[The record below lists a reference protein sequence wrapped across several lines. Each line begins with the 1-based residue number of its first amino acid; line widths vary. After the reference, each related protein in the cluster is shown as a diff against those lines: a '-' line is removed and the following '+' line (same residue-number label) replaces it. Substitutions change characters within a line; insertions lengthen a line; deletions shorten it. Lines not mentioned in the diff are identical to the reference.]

1 MHKQINI
8 ALLGFGTVGS
18 GVAETIKRNG
28 KLIEEQIGVK
38 IQISRVLVRNIEKYK
53 DNPLLQKVQ
62 LTDSFADVV
71 NDSEIDIVVEV
82 MGGIHPAKEY
92 IFDSLNHGKN
102 VVSANKDLVALF
114 GPEIIHT
121 AMENHVNFS
130 CEASVGG
137 GIPVLMPLHD
147 SLAANEI
154 ESIVGIVNGTTNFIL
169 TSMEEEGLSYS
180 DALRMAQKKGF
191 AEADPTNDVCGYD
204 AARKLAILA
213 SIGFRANV
221 TFDDVLVEGIEK
233 ISLNDITYAREMGYV
248 IKLLAVASRQEN
260 GIALNVYPAF
270 VPKTHPLASIK
281 GSYNAVYVTGNIV
294 GNVMFYGRGA
304 GSLPTASA
312 VMGDVISTAKHI
324 LNHSSGTGMML
335 TETKRIP
342 FYSSLKLNNSYYFR
356 LIVDDVCG
364 VLSQIASAY
373 ADNEISIKEVV
384 QKSRIGDA
392 AELMIITE
400 ATPREN
406 IIHVEKALQVLPC
419 MRQVA
424 NIVRVM
430 ENGTE

>member
-38 IQISRVLVRNIEKYK
+38 IRISRVLVRNIKKYK
-53 DNPLLQKVQ
+53 DNPLLQEVQ

>member
-1 MHKQINI
+1 MKTINI

-18 GVAETIKRNG
+18 GVAETIKRNSQMMA
-28 KLIEEQIGVK
+28 EQLGCQLK
-38 IQISRVLVRNIEKYK
+38 ITYVLVRHPDKYK
-53 DNPLLQKVQ
+53 NVPLLEGVH
-62 LTDSFADVV
+62 LTSSFEEIMADP
-71 NDSEIDIVVEV
+71 DIGIVVEV

-92 IFDSLNHGKN
+92 IFEALNHKMS
-102 VVSANKDLVALF
+102 VVSANKDVVALF
-114 GPEIIHT
+114 GPEIMHT

-137 GIPVLMPLHD
+137 GIPILRPLHD

-169 TSMEEEGLSYS
+169 SSMDEEGVSYS
-180 DALRMAQKKGF
+180 DALRVAQKKGF

-233 ISLNDITYAREMGYV
+233 ISQKDVQYASEMGYA
-248 IKLLAVASRQEN
+248 IKLLAVGTRQNN

-270 VPKTHPLASIK
+270 VPRTHPLASVK
-281 GSYNAVYVTGNIV
+281 GSYNAIYVTGNIV
-294 GNVMFYGRGA
+294 DDVMFYGRGA

-312 VMGDVISTAKHI
+312 VMADVISTAKHI
-324 LNHSSGTGMML
+324 MNGSTGTGMML

-342 FYSSLKLNNSYYFR
+342 FYSSLKLKNSYYFR
-356 LIVDDVCG
+356 LIVDDVTG

-373 ADNEISIKEVV
+373 ADHDISIKEVV
-384 QKSRIGDA
+384 QKSRFEDA
-392 AELMIITE
+392 AELMIITQD
-400 ATPREN
+400 TPREN
-406 IIHVEKALQVLPC
+406 IIQVEKALQVLPC

-430 ENGTE
+430 NDDRE

>member
-1 MHKQINI
+1 MKTINI

-18 GVAETIKRNG
+18 GVAETIKRNSQMMA
-28 KLIEEQIGVK
+28 EQLGCQLK
-38 IQISRVLVRNIEKYK
+38 ITYVLVRHPDKYK
-53 DNPLLQKVQ
+53 NVPLLEDVH
-62 LTDSFADVV
+62 LTSSFEEIMADP
-71 NDSEIDIVVEV
+71 DIGIVVEV

-92 IFDSLNHGKN
+92 IFEALNHKMS
-102 VVSANKDLVALF
+102 VVSANKDVVALF
-114 GPEIIHT
+114 GPEIMHT

-137 GIPVLMPLHD
+137 GIPILRPLHD

-169 TSMEEEGLSYS
+169 SSMDEEGVSYS
-180 DALRMAQKKGF
+180 DALRVAQKKGF

-233 ISLNDITYAREMGYV
+233 ISQKDVQYASEMGYA
-248 IKLLAVASRQEN
+248 IKLLAVGTRQDN
-260 GIALNVYPAF
+260 GIALNVYPVF
-270 VPKTHPLASIK
+270 VPRTHPLASVK
-281 GSYNAVYVTGNIV
+281 GSYNAIYVTGNIV
-294 GNVMFYGRGA
+294 DDVMFYGRGA

-312 VMGDVISTAKHI
+312 VMADVISTAKHI
-324 LNHSSGTGMML
+324 MNGSTGTGMML

-342 FYSSLKLNNSYYFR
+342 FYSSLKLKNSYYFR
-356 LIVDDVCG
+356 LIVDDVTG

-373 ADNEISIKEVV
+373 ADHDISIKEVV
-384 QKSRIGDA
+384 QKSRFEDA
-392 AELMIITE
+392 AELMIITQD
-400 ATPREN
+400 TPREN
-406 IIHVEKALQVLPC
+406 IIQVEKALQVLPC

-430 ENGTE
+430 NDDRE

>member
-1 MHKQINI
+1 MKTINI

-18 GVAETIKRNG
+18 GVAETIKRNSQMMA
-28 KLIEEQIGVK
+28 EQLGCQLK
-38 IQISRVLVRNIEKYK
+38 ITYVLVRHPDKYK
-53 DNPLLQKVQ
+53 NVPLFEGVH
-62 LTDSFADVV
+62 LTSSFEEIMADP
-71 NDSEIDIVVEV
+71 DIGIVVEV

-92 IFDSLNHGKN
+92 IFEALNHKMS
-102 VVSANKDLVALF
+102 VVSANKDVVALF
-114 GPEIIHT
+114 GPEIMHT

-137 GIPVLMPLHD
+137 GIPILRPLHD

-169 TSMEEEGLSYS
+169 SSMDEEGVSYS
-180 DALRMAQKKGF
+180 DALRVAQKKGF

-233 ISLNDITYAREMGYV
+233 ISQKDVQYASEMGYA
-248 IKLLAVASRQEN
+248 IKLLAVGTRQDN

-270 VPKTHPLASIK
+270 VPRTHPLASVK
-281 GSYNAVYVTGNIV
+281 GSYNAIYVTGNIV
-294 GNVMFYGRGA
+294 DDVMFYGRGA

-312 VMGDVISTAKHI
+312 VMADVISTAKHI
-324 LNHSSGTGMML
+324 MNGSTGTGMML

-342 FYSSLKLNNSYYFR
+342 FYSSLKLKNSYYFR
-356 LIVDDVCG
+356 LIVDDVTG

-373 ADNEISIKEVV
+373 ADHDISIKEVV
-384 QKSRIGDA
+384 QKSRFEDA
-392 AELMIITE
+392 AELMIITQD
-400 ATPREN
+400 TPREN
-406 IIHVEKALQVLPC
+406 IIQVEKALQVLPC

-430 ENGTE
+430 NDDRE

>member
-1 MHKQINI
+1 MKTINI

-18 GVAETIKRNG
+18 GVAETIKRNSQMMA
-28 KLIEEQIGVK
+28 EQLGCQLK
-38 IQISRVLVRNIEKYK
+38 ITYVLVRHPDKYK
-53 DNPLLQKVQ
+53 NVPLLEGVH
-62 LTDSFADVV
+62 LTSSFEEIMADP
-71 NDSEIDIVVEV
+71 DIGIVVEV
-82 MGGIHPAKEY
+82 MGGIHPSKEY
-92 IFDSLNHGKN
+92 IFEALNHKMS
-102 VVSANKDLVALF
+102 VVSANKDVVALF
-114 GPEIIHT
+114 GPEIMHT

-137 GIPVLMPLHD
+137 GIPILRPLHD

-169 TSMEEEGLSYS
+169 SSMDEEGVSYS
-180 DALRMAQKKGF
+180 DALRVAQKKGF

-233 ISLNDITYAREMGYV
+233 ISQKDVQYASEMGYA
-248 IKLLAVASRQEN
+248 IKLLAVGTRQDN

-270 VPKTHPLASIK
+270 VPRTHPLASVK
-281 GSYNAVYVTGNIV
+281 GSYNAIYVTGNIV
-294 GNVMFYGRGA
+294 DDVMFYGRGA

-312 VMGDVISTAKHI
+312 VMADVISTAKHI
-324 LNHSSGTGMML
+324 MNGSTGTGMML

-342 FYSSLKLNNSYYFR
+342 FYSSLKLKNSYYFR
-356 LIVDDVCG
+356 LIVDDVTG

-373 ADNEISIKEVV
+373 ADHDISIKEVV
-384 QKSRIGDA
+384 QKSRFEDA
-392 AELMIITE
+392 AELMLITQD
-400 ATPREN
+400 TPREN
-406 IIHVEKALQVLPC
+406 IIQVEKALQVLPC

-430 ENGTE
+430 NDDRE

>member
-1 MHKQINI
+1 MKNINV

-18 GVAETIKRNG
+18 GVAEAIRKNSRIMEDSIGCHFTI
-28 KLIEEQIGVK
+28 
-38 IQISRVLVRNIEKYK
+38 SHVLVRHPEKYR
-53 DNPLLQKVQ
+53 DMDLLQGIH
-62 LTDSFADVV
+62 LTSSFDDIIADS
-71 NDSEIDIVVEV
+71 SIDIIIEV

-92 IFDSLNHGKN
+92 IFEALNHHIN

-114 GPEIIHT
+114 GPEIMHT

-137 GIPVLMPLHD
+137 GIPILRPLHD

-169 TSMEEEGLSYS
+169 SNMDDSGVSYG
-180 DALRMAQKKGF
+180 DALRVAQKKGY
-191 AEADPTNDVCGYD
+191 AEADPTNDVAGYD

-213 SIGFRANV
+213 SIGFHANV

-233 ISLNDITYAREMGYV
+233 ISQNDVQYASEMGYT
-248 IKLLAVASRQEN
+248 IKLLAVAIRQEN

-270 VPKTHPLASIK
+270 VPRSHPLSSVK
-281 GSYNAVYVTGNIV
+281 GSYNAIYVTGNIV
-294 GNVMFYGRGA
+294 DDVMFYGKGA

-324 LNHSSGTGMML
+324 LNHSTGTGMML

-342 FYSSLKLNNSYYFR
+342 FYSSLKLENSYYFR
-356 LIVDDVCG
+356 LIVDDVTG

-373 ADNEISIKEVV
+373 ADNDISIKEVV
-384 QKSRIGDA
+384 QKSRIEDA

-400 ATPREN
+400 KTPREN
-406 IIHVEKALQVLPC
+406 IIHVEKHCRCCPAC
-419 MRQVA
+419 
-424 NIVRVM
+424 VR
-430 ENGTE
+430 

>member
-1 MHKQINI
+1 MKTINI

-18 GVAETIKRNG
+18 GVAETIKRNSQMMA
-28 KLIEEQIGVK
+28 EQLGCQLK
-38 IQISRVLVRNIEKYK
+38 ITYVLVRHPDKYK
-53 DNPLLQKVQ
+53 NVPLLEGVH
-62 LTDSFADVV
+62 LTSSFEEIMADP
-71 NDSEIDIVVEV
+71 DIGIVVEV

-92 IFDSLNHGKN
+92 IFEALNHKMS
-102 VVSANKDLVALF
+102 VVSANKDVVALF
-114 GPEIIHT
+114 GPEIMHT

-137 GIPVLMPLHD
+137 GIPILRPLHD

-169 TSMEEEGLSYS
+169 SSMDEEGVSYS
-180 DALRMAQKKGF
+180 DALRVAQKKGF

-233 ISLNDITYAREMGYV
+233 ISQKDVQYASEMGYA
-248 IKLLAVASRQEN
+248 IKLLAVGTRQDN

-270 VPKTHPLASIK
+270 VPRTHPLASVK
-281 GSYNAVYVTGNIV
+281 GSYNAIYVTGNIV
-294 GNVMFYGRGA
+294 DDVMFYGRGA

-312 VMGDVISTAKHI
+312 VMADVISTAKHI
-324 LNHSSGTGMML
+324 MNGSTGTGMML

-342 FYSSLKLNNSYYFR
+342 FYSSLKLKNSYYFR
-356 LIVDDVCG
+356 LIVDDVTG

-373 ADNEISIKEVV
+373 ADHDISIKEVV
-384 QKSRIGDA
+384 QKSRFEDA
-392 AELMIITE
+392 AELMIITQD
-400 ATPREN
+400 TPREN
-406 IIHVEKALQVLPC
+406 IIEVEKALQVLPC

-430 ENGTE
+430 NDDRE

>member
-1 MHKQINI
+1 MKTINI

-18 GVAETIKRNG
+18 GVAETIKRNSQMMA
-28 KLIEEQIGVK
+28 EQLGCQLK
-38 IQISRVLVRNIEKYK
+38 ITYVLVRHPDKYK
-53 DNPLLQKVQ
+53 NVPLLEGVH
-62 LTDSFADVV
+62 LTSSFEEIMADP
-71 NDSEIDIVVEV
+71 DIGIVVEV

-92 IFDSLNHGKN
+92 IFEALNHKMS
-102 VVSANKDLVALF
+102 VVSANKDVVALF
-114 GPEIIHT
+114 GPEIMHT

-137 GIPVLMPLHD
+137 GIPILRPLHD

-169 TSMEEEGLSYS
+169 SSMDEEGVSYS
-180 DALRMAQKKGF
+180 DALRVAQKKGF

-233 ISLNDITYAREMGYV
+233 ISQKDVQYASEMGYA
-248 IKLLAVASRQEN
+248 IKLLAVGTRQDN

-270 VPKTHPLASIK
+270 VPRTHPLASVK
-281 GSYNAVYVTGNIV
+281 GSYNAIYVTGNIV
-294 GNVMFYGRGA
+294 DDVMFYGRGA

-312 VMGDVISTAKHI
+312 VMADVISTAKHI
-324 LNHSSGTGMML
+324 MNGSTGTGMML

-342 FYSSLKLNNSYYFR
+342 FYSSLKLKNSYYFR
-356 LIVDDVCG
+356 LIVDDVTG

-373 ADNEISIKEVV
+373 ADYDISIKEVV
-384 QKSRIGDA
+384 QKSRFEDA
-392 AELMIITE
+392 AELMIITQD
-400 ATPREN
+400 TPREN
-406 IIHVEKALQVLPC
+406 IIQVEKALQVLPC

-430 ENGTE
+430 NDDRE

>member
-1 MHKQINI
+1 MKTINI

-18 GVAETIKRNG
+18 GVAETIKRNSQMMA
-28 KLIEEQIGVK
+28 EQLGCQLK
-38 IQISRVLVRNIEKYK
+38 ITYVLVRHPDKYK
-53 DNPLLQKVQ
+53 NVPLLEGVH
-62 LTDSFADVV
+62 LTSSFEEIMADP
-71 NDSEIDIVVEV
+71 DIGIVVEV

-92 IFDSLNHGKN
+92 IFEALNHKMS
-102 VVSANKDLVALF
+102 VVSANKDVVALF
-114 GPEIIHT
+114 GPEIMHT

-137 GIPVLMPLHD
+137 GIPILRPLHD

-169 TSMEEEGLSYS
+169 SSMDEEGVSYP
-180 DALRMAQKKGF
+180 DALRVAQKKGF

-233 ISLNDITYAREMGYV
+233 ISQKDVQYASEMGYA
-248 IKLLAVASRQEN
+248 IKLLAVGTRQDN

-270 VPKTHPLASIK
+270 VPRTHPLASVK
-281 GSYNAVYVTGNIV
+281 GSYNAIYVTGNIV
-294 GNVMFYGRGA
+294 DDVMFYGRGA

-312 VMGDVISTAKHI
+312 VMADVISTAKHI
-324 LNHSSGTGMML
+324 MNGSTGTGMML

-342 FYSSLKLNNSYYFR
+342 FYSSLKLKNSYYFR
-356 LIVDDVCG
+356 LIVDDVTG

-373 ADNEISIKEVV
+373 ADHDISIKEVV
-384 QKSRIGDA
+384 QKSRFEDA
-392 AELMIITE
+392 AELMIITQD
-400 ATPREN
+400 TPREN
-406 IIHVEKALQVLPC
+406 IIQVEKALQVLPC

-430 ENGTE
+430 NDDRE

>member
-1 MHKQINI
+1 MKTINI

-18 GVAETIKRNG
+18 GVAETIKRNSQMMA
-28 KLIEEQIGVK
+28 EQLGCQLK
-38 IQISRVLVRNIEKYK
+38 ITYVLVRHPDKYK
-53 DNPLLQKVQ
+53 NVPLLKGVH
-62 LTDSFADVV
+62 LTSSFEEIMADP
-71 NDSEIDIVVEV
+71 DIGIVVEV

-92 IFDSLNHGKN
+92 IFEALNHKMS
-102 VVSANKDLVALF
+102 VVSANKDVVALF
-114 GPEIIHT
+114 GPEIMHT

-137 GIPVLMPLHD
+137 GIPILRPLHD

-169 TSMEEEGLSYS
+169 SSMDEEGVSYS
-180 DALRMAQKKGF
+180 DALRVAQKKGF

-233 ISLNDITYAREMGYV
+233 ISQKDVQYASEMGYA
-248 IKLLAVASRQEN
+248 IKLLAVGTRQDN

-270 VPKTHPLASIK
+270 VPRTHPLASVK
-281 GSYNAVYVTGNIV
+281 GSYNAIYVTGNIV
-294 GNVMFYGRGA
+294 DDVMFYGRGA

-312 VMGDVISTAKHI
+312 VMADVISTAKHI
-324 LNHSSGTGMML
+324 MNGSTGTGMML

-342 FYSSLKLNNSYYFR
+342 FYSSLKLKNSYYFR
-356 LIVDDVCG
+356 LIVDDVTG

-373 ADNEISIKEVV
+373 ADHEISIKEVV
-384 QKSRIGDA
+384 QKSRFEDA
-392 AELMIITE
+392 AELMIITQD
-400 ATPREN
+400 TPREN
-406 IIHVEKALQVLPC
+406 IIQVEKALQVLPC

-430 ENGTE
+430 NDDRE

>member
-1 MHKQINI
+1 MKTINI

-18 GVAETIKRNG
+18 GVAETIKRNSQMMA
-28 KLIEEQIGVK
+28 EQLGCQLK
-38 IQISRVLVRNIEKYK
+38 ITYVLVRHPDKYK
-53 DNPLLQKVQ
+53 NVPLLEGVH
-62 LTDSFADVV
+62 LTSSFEEIMADP
-71 NDSEIDIVVEV
+71 DIGIVVEV
-82 MGGIHPAKEY
+82 MGGIHSAKEY
-92 IFDSLNHGKN
+92 IFEALNHKMS
-102 VVSANKDLVALF
+102 VVSANKDVVALF
-114 GPEIIHT
+114 GPEIMHT

-137 GIPVLMPLHD
+137 GIPILRPLHD

-169 TSMEEEGLSYS
+169 SSMDEEGVSYS
-180 DALRMAQKKGF
+180 DALRVAQKKGF

-233 ISLNDITYAREMGYV
+233 ISQKDVQYASEMGYA
-248 IKLLAVASRQEN
+248 IKLLAVGTRQDN

-270 VPKTHPLASIK
+270 VPRTHPLASVK
-281 GSYNAVYVTGNIV
+281 GSYNAIYVTGNIV
-294 GNVMFYGRGA
+294 DDVMFYGRGA

-312 VMGDVISTAKHI
+312 VMADVISTAKHI
-324 LNHSSGTGMML
+324 MNGSTGTGMML

-342 FYSSLKLNNSYYFR
+342 FYSSLKLKNSYYFR
-356 LIVDDVCG
+356 LIVDDVTG

-373 ADNEISIKEVV
+373 ADHDISIKEVV
-384 QKSRIGDA
+384 QKSRFEDA
-392 AELMIITE
+392 AELMIITQD
-400 ATPREN
+400 TPREN
-406 IIHVEKALQVLPC
+406 IIQVEKALQVLPC

-430 ENGTE
+430 NDDRE

>member
-1 MHKQINI
+1 MKTINI

-18 GVAETIKRNG
+18 GVAETIKRNSQMMA
-28 KLIEEQIGVK
+28 EQLGCQLK
-38 IQISRVLVRNIEKYK
+38 ITYVLVRHPDKYK
-53 DNPLLQKVQ
+53 NVPLLEGVH
-62 LTDSFADVV
+62 LTSSFEEIMADP
-71 NDSEIDIVVEV
+71 DIGIVVEV

-92 IFDSLNHGKN
+92 IFEALNHKMS
-102 VVSANKDLVALF
+102 VASANKDVVALF
-114 GPEIIHT
+114 GPEIMHT

-137 GIPVLMPLHD
+137 GIPILRPLHD

-169 TSMEEEGLSYS
+169 SSMDEEGVSYS
-180 DALRMAQKKGF
+180 DALRVAQKKGF

-233 ISLNDITYAREMGYV
+233 ISQKDVQYASEMGYA
-248 IKLLAVASRQEN
+248 IKLLAVGTRQDN

-270 VPKTHPLASIK
+270 VPRTHPLASVK
-281 GSYNAVYVTGNIV
+281 GSYNAIYVTGNIV
-294 GNVMFYGRGA
+294 DDVMFYGRGA

-312 VMGDVISTAKHI
+312 VMADVISTAKHI
-324 LNHSSGTGMML
+324 MNGSTGTGMML

-342 FYSSLKLNNSYYFR
+342 FYSSLKLKNSYYFR
-356 LIVDDVCG
+356 LIVDDVTG

-373 ADNEISIKEVV
+373 ADHDISIKEVV
-384 QKSRIGDA
+384 QKSRFEDA
-392 AELMIITE
+392 AELMIITQD
-400 ATPREN
+400 TPREN
-406 IIHVEKALQVLPC
+406 IIQVEKALQVLPC

-430 ENGTE
+430 NDDRE

>member
-1 MHKQINI
+1 MKTINI

-18 GVAETIKRNG
+18 GVAETIKRNSQMMA
-28 KLIEEQIGVK
+28 EQLGCQLK
-38 IQISRVLVRNIEKYK
+38 ITYVLVRHPDKYK
-53 DNPLLQKVQ
+53 NVPLLEGVH
-62 LTDSFADVV
+62 LTSSFEEIMADP
-71 NDSEIDIVVEV
+71 DIGIVVEV

-92 IFDSLNHGKN
+92 IFEALNHKMS
-102 VVSANKDLVALF
+102 VVSANKDVVALF
-114 GPEIIHT
+114 GPEIMHT

-137 GIPVLMPLHD
+137 GIPILRPLHD

-169 TSMEEEGLSYS
+169 SSMDEEGVSYS
-180 DALRMAQKKGF
+180 DALRVAQKKGF

-233 ISLNDITYAREMGYV
+233 ISQKDVQYASEMGYA
-248 IKLLAVASRQEN
+248 IKLLAVGTRQDN

-270 VPKTHPLASIK
+270 VPRTHPLASVK
-281 GSYNAVYVTGNIV
+281 GSYNAIYVTGNIV
-294 GNVMFYGRGA
+294 DDVMFYGRGA

-312 VMGDVISTAKHI
+312 VMADVISTAKHI
-324 LNHSSGTGMML
+324 MNGSTGTGMML

-342 FYSSLKLNNSYYFR
+342 FYSSLKLKNSYYFR
-356 LIVDDVCG
+356 LIVDDVTG
-364 VLSQIASAY
+364 VLSLIASAY
-373 ADNEISIKEVV
+373 ADHDISIKEVV
-384 QKSRIGDA
+384 QKSRFEDA
-392 AELMIITE
+392 AELMIITQD
-400 ATPREN
+400 TPREN
-406 IIHVEKALQVLPC
+406 IIQVEKALQVLPC

-430 ENGTE
+430 NDDRE

>member
-1 MHKQINI
+1 MKTINI

-18 GVAETIKRNG
+18 GVAETIKRNSQMMA
-28 KLIEEQIGVK
+28 EQLGCQLK
-38 IQISRVLVRNIEKYK
+38 ITYVLVRHPDKYK
-53 DNPLLQKVQ
+53 NVPLLEGVH
-62 LTDSFADVV
+62 LTSSFEEIMADP
-71 NDSEIDIVVEV
+71 DIGIVVEV

-92 IFDSLNHGKN
+92 IFEALNHKMS
-102 VVSANKDLVALF
+102 VVSANKDVVALF
-114 GPEIIHT
+114 GPEIMHT

-137 GIPVLMPLHD
+137 GIPILRPLHD

-169 TSMEEEGLSYS
+169 SSMDEEGVSYS
-180 DALRMAQKKGF
+180 DALRVAQKKGF
-191 AEADPTNDVCGYD
+191 AEVDPTNDVCGYD

-233 ISLNDITYAREMGYV
+233 ISQKDVQYASEMGYA
-248 IKLLAVASRQEN
+248 IKLLAVGTRQDN

-270 VPKTHPLASIK
+270 VPRTHPLASVK
-281 GSYNAVYVTGNIV
+281 GSYNAIYVTGNIV
-294 GNVMFYGRGA
+294 DDVMFYGRGA

-312 VMGDVISTAKHI
+312 VMADVISTAKHI
-324 LNHSSGTGMML
+324 MNGSTGTGMML

-342 FYSSLKLNNSYYFR
+342 FYSSLKLKNSYYFR
-356 LIVDDVCG
+356 LIVDDVTG

-373 ADNEISIKEVV
+373 ADHDISIKEVV
-384 QKSRIGDA
+384 QKSRFEDA
-392 AELMIITE
+392 AELMIITQD
-400 ATPREN
+400 TPREN
-406 IIHVEKALQVLPC
+406 IIQVEKALQVLPC

-430 ENGTE
+430 NDDRE

>member
-1 MHKQINI
+1 MKTINI

-18 GVAETIKRNG
+18 GVAETIKRNSQMMA
-28 KLIEEQIGVK
+28 EQLGCQLK
-38 IQISRVLVRNIEKYK
+38 ITYVLVRHPDKYK
-53 DNPLLQKVQ
+53 NVPLLEGVH
-62 LTDSFADVV
+62 LTSSFEEIMADP
-71 NDSEIDIVVEV
+71 DIGIVVEV

-92 IFDSLNHGKN
+92 IFEALNHKMS
-102 VVSANKDLVALF
+102 VVSASKDVVALF
-114 GPEIIHT
+114 GPEIMHT

-137 GIPVLMPLHD
+137 GIPILRPLHD

-169 TSMEEEGLSYS
+169 SSMDEEGVSYS
-180 DALRMAQKKGF
+180 DALRVAQKKGF

-233 ISLNDITYAREMGYV
+233 ISQKDVQYASEMGYA
-248 IKLLAVASRQEN
+248 IKLLAVGTRQDN

-270 VPKTHPLASIK
+270 VPRTHPLASVK
-281 GSYNAVYVTGNIV
+281 GSYNAIYVTGNIV
-294 GNVMFYGRGA
+294 DDVMFYGRGA

-312 VMGDVISTAKHI
+312 VMADVISTAKHI
-324 LNHSSGTGMML
+324 MNGSTGTGMML

-342 FYSSLKLNNSYYFR
+342 FYSSLKLKNSYYFR
-356 LIVDDVCG
+356 LIVDDVTG

-373 ADNEISIKEVV
+373 ADHDISIKEVV
-384 QKSRIGDA
+384 QKSRFEDA
-392 AELMIITE
+392 AELMIITQD
-400 ATPREN
+400 TPREN
-406 IIHVEKALQVLPC
+406 IIQVEKALQVLPC

-430 ENGTE
+430 NDDRE

>member
-53 DNPLLQKVQ
+53 DNPLLQEVQ

-180 DALRMAQKKGF
+180 DALRMAQKQ
-191 AEADPTNDVCGYD
+191 
-204 AARKLAILA
+204 I
-213 SIGFRANV
+213 
-221 TFDDVLVEGIEK
+221 
-233 ISLNDITYAREMGYV
+233 
-248 IKLLAVASRQEN
+248 RQ
-260 GIALNVYPAF
+260 
-270 VPKTHPLASIK
+270 
-281 GSYNAVYVTGNIV
+281 
-294 GNVMFYGRGA
+294 
-304 GSLPTASA
+304 
-312 VMGDVISTAKHI
+312 
-324 LNHSSGTGMML
+324 MM
-335 TETKRIP
+335 
-342 FYSSLKLNNSYYFR
+342 
-356 LIVDDVCG
+356 
-364 VLSQIASAY
+364 Y
-373 ADNEISIKEVV
+373 ADMTQPGSWLFWHQSDSERMLPLMMSSWKES
-384 QKSRIGDA
+384 KKFR
-392 AELMIITE
+392 
-400 ATPREN
+400 
-406 IIHVEKALQVLPC
+406 
-419 MRQVA
+419 
-424 NIVRVM
+424 
-430 ENGTE
+430 

>member
-1 MHKQINI
+1 MKTINI

-18 GVAETIKRNG
+18 GVAETIKRNSQMMA
-28 KLIEEQIGVK
+28 EQLGCQLK
-38 IQISRVLVRNIEKYK
+38 ITYVLVRHPDKYK
-53 DNPLLQKVQ
+53 NVPLLEGVH
-62 LTDSFADVV
+62 LTSSFEEIMADP
-71 NDSEIDIVVEV
+71 DIGIVVEV

-92 IFDSLNHGKN
+92 IFEALNHKMS
-102 VVSANKDLVALF
+102 VVSANKDVVALF
-114 GPEIIHT
+114 GPEIMHT

-137 GIPVLMPLHD
+137 GIPILRPLHD

-169 TSMEEEGLSYS
+169 SSMDEEGVSYS
-180 DALRMAQKKGF
+180 DALRVAQKKGF

-233 ISLNDITYAREMGYV
+233 ISQKDVQYASEMGYA
-248 IKLLAVASRQEN
+248 IKLLAVGTRQDS

-270 VPKTHPLASIK
+270 VPRTHPLASVK
-281 GSYNAVYVTGNIV
+281 GSYNAIYVTGNIV
-294 GNVMFYGRGA
+294 DDVMFYGRGA

-312 VMGDVISTAKHI
+312 VMADVISTAKHI
-324 LNHSSGTGMML
+324 MNGSTGTGMML

-342 FYSSLKLNNSYYFR
+342 FYSSLKLKNSYYFR
-356 LIVDDVCG
+356 LIVDDVTG

-373 ADNEISIKEVV
+373 ADHDISIKEVV
-384 QKSRIGDA
+384 QKSRFEDA
-392 AELMIITE
+392 AELMIITQD
-400 ATPREN
+400 TPREN
-406 IIHVEKALQVLPC
+406 IIQVEKALQVLPC

-430 ENGTE
+430 NDDRE

>member
-1 MHKQINI
+1 MKTINI

-18 GVAETIKRNG
+18 GVAETIKRNSQMMA
-28 KLIEEQIGVK
+28 EQLGCQLK
-38 IQISRVLVRNIEKYK
+38 ITYVLVRHPDKYK
-53 DNPLLQKVQ
+53 NVPLLEGVH
-62 LTDSFADVV
+62 LTSSFEEIMADP
-71 NDSEIDIVVEV
+71 DIGIVVEV

-92 IFDSLNHGKN
+92 IFEALNHKMS
-102 VVSANKDLVALF
+102 VVSANKDVVALF
-114 GPEIIHT
+114 GPEIMHT

-137 GIPVLMPLHD
+137 GIPILRPLHD

-169 TSMEEEGLSYS
+169 SSMDEEGVSYS
-180 DALRMAQKKGF
+180 DALRVAQKKGF

-233 ISLNDITYAREMGYV
+233 ISQKDVQYASEMGYA
-248 IKLLAVASRQEN
+248 IKLLAVGTRQDN

-270 VPKTHPLASIK
+270 VPRTHPLASVK
-281 GSYNAVYVTGNIV
+281 GSYNAIYVTGNIV
-294 GNVMFYGRGA
+294 DDVMFYGRGA

-312 VMGDVISTAKHI
+312 VMADVISTAKHI
-324 LNHSSGTGMML
+324 MNGSTGTGMML

-342 FYSSLKLNNSYYFR
+342 FYSSLKLKNSYYFR
-356 LIVDDVCG
+356 LIVDDVTG

-373 ADNEISIKEVV
+373 ADHDISIKEVV
-384 QKSRIGDA
+384 QKSRFEEA
-392 AELMIITE
+392 AELMIITQD
-400 ATPREN
+400 TPREN
-406 IIHVEKALQVLPC
+406 IIQVEKALQVLPC

-430 ENGTE
+430 NDDRE

>member
-1 MHKQINI
+1 MKTINI

-18 GVAETIKRNG
+18 GVAETIKRNSQMMA
-28 KLIEEQIGVK
+28 EQLGCQLK
-38 IQISRVLVRNIEKYK
+38 ITYVLVRHPDKYK
-53 DNPLLQKVQ
+53 NVPLLEGVH
-62 LTDSFADVV
+62 LTSSFDEIMADP
-71 NDSEIDIVVEV
+71 DMGIVVEV

-92 IFDSLNHGKN
+92 IFEALNHKMS
-102 VVSANKDLVALF
+102 VVSANKDVVALF
-114 GPEIIHT
+114 GPEIMHT

-137 GIPVLMPLHD
+137 GIPILRPLHD

-169 TSMEEEGLSYS
+169 SSMDEEGVSYS
-180 DALRMAQKKGF
+180 DALRVAQKKGF

-233 ISLNDITYAREMGYV
+233 ISQKDVQYASEMGYA
-248 IKLLAVASRQEN
+248 IKLLAVGTRQDN

-270 VPKTHPLASIK
+270 VPRTHPLASVK
-281 GSYNAVYVTGNIV
+281 GSYNAIYVTGNIV
-294 GNVMFYGRGA
+294 DDVMFYGRGA

-312 VMGDVISTAKHI
+312 VMADVISTAKHI
-324 LNHSSGTGMML
+324 MNGSTGTGMML

-342 FYSSLKLNNSYYFR
+342 FYSSLKLKNSYYFR
-356 LIVDDVCG
+356 LIVDDVTG

-373 ADNEISIKEVV
+373 ADHDISIKEVV
-384 QKSRIGDA
+384 QKSRFEDA
-392 AELMIITE
+392 AELMIITQD
-400 ATPREN
+400 TPREN
-406 IIHVEKALQVLPC
+406 IIQVEKALQVLPC

-430 ENGTE
+430 NDDRE

>member
-1 MHKQINI
+1 MKTINI

-18 GVAETIKRNG
+18 GVAETIKRNSQMMA
-28 KLIEEQIGVK
+28 EQLGCQLK
-38 IQISRVLVRNIEKYK
+38 ITYVLVRHPDKYK
-53 DNPLLQKVQ
+53 NVPLLEGVH
-62 LTDSFADVV
+62 LTSSFEDIVADP
-71 NDSEIDIVVEV
+71 DIGIVVEV

-92 IFDSLNHGKN
+92 IFEALNHKMS
-102 VVSANKDLVALF
+102 VVSANKDVVALF
-114 GPEIIHT
+114 GPEIMHT

-137 GIPVLMPLHD
+137 GIPILRPLHD

-169 TSMEEEGLSYS
+169 SSMDEEGVSYS
-180 DALRMAQKKGF
+180 DALRVAQKKGF

-233 ISLNDITYAREMGYV
+233 ISQKDVQYASEMGYA
-248 IKLLAVASRQEN
+248 IKLLAVGTRQDN

-270 VPKTHPLASIK
+270 VPRTHPLASVK
-281 GSYNAVYVTGNIV
+281 GSYNAIYVTGNIV
-294 GNVMFYGRGA
+294 DDVMFYGRGA

-312 VMGDVISTAKHI
+312 VMADVISTAKHI
-324 LNHSSGTGMML
+324 MNGSTGTGMML

-342 FYSSLKLNNSYYFR
+342 FYSSLKLKNSYYFR
-356 LIVDDVCG
+356 LIVDDVTG

-373 ADNEISIKEVV
+373 ADHDISIKEVV
-384 QKSRIGDA
+384 QKSRFEDA
-392 AELMIITE
+392 AELMIITQD
-400 ATPREN
+400 TPREN
-406 IIHVEKALQVLPC
+406 IIQVEKALQVLPC

-430 ENGTE
+430 NDDRE

>member
-1 MHKQINI
+1 MKTINI

-18 GVAETIKRNG
+18 GVAETIKRNSQMMA
-28 KLIEEQIGVK
+28 EQLGCQLK
-38 IQISRVLVRNIEKYK
+38 ITYVLVRHPDKYK
-53 DNPLLQKVQ
+53 NIPLLEGVH
-62 LTDSFADVV
+62 LTSSFEEIMADP
-71 NDSEIDIVVEV
+71 DIGIVVEV

-92 IFDSLNHGKN
+92 IFEALNHKKS
-102 VVSANKDLVALF
+102 VVSANKDVVALF
-114 GPEIIHT
+114 GPEIMHT

-137 GIPVLMPLHD
+137 GIPILRPLHD

-169 TSMEEEGLSYS
+169 SSMDEEGVSYS
-180 DALRMAQKKGF
+180 DALRVAQKKGF

-233 ISLNDITYAREMGYV
+233 ISQKDVQYASEMGYA
-248 IKLLAVASRQEN
+248 IKLLAVGTRQEN

-270 VPKTHPLASIK
+270 VPRTHPLASVK
-281 GSYNAVYVTGNIV
+281 GSYNAIYVTGNIV
-294 GNVMFYGRGA
+294 DDVMFYGRGA

-312 VMGDVISTAKHI
+312 VMADVISTAKHI
-324 LNHSSGTGMML
+324 MNGSTGTGMML

-342 FYSSLKLNNSYYFR
+342 FYSSLKLKNSYYFR
-356 LIVDDVCG
+356 LIVDDVTG

-373 ADNEISIKEVV
+373 ADHDISIKEVV
-384 QKSRIGDA
+384 QKSRFEDA
-392 AELMIITE
+392 AELMIITQD
-400 ATPREN
+400 TPREN
-406 IIHVEKALQVLPC
+406 IIQVEKALQVLPC

-430 ENGTE
+430 NDDRE

>member
-1 MHKQINI
+1 MKTINI

-18 GVAETIKRNG
+18 GVAETIKRNSQMMA
-28 KLIEEQIGVK
+28 EQLGCQLK
-38 IQISRVLVRNIEKYK
+38 ITYVLVRHPDKYK
-53 DNPLLQKVQ
+53 NVPLLEGVH
-62 LTDSFADVV
+62 LTSSFEEIMADP
-71 NDSEIDIVVEV
+71 DIGIVVEV

-92 IFDSLNHGKN
+92 IFEALNHKMS
-102 VVSANKDLVALF
+102 VVSANKDVVALF
-114 GPEIIHT
+114 GPEIMHT

-137 GIPVLMPLHD
+137 GIPILRPLHD

-169 TSMEEEGLSYS
+169 SSMDEEGVSYS
-180 DALRMAQKKGF
+180 DALRVAQKKGF

-233 ISLNDITYAREMGYV
+233 ISQKDVQYASEMGYA
-248 IKLLAVASRQEN
+248 IKLLAVGTRQDN

-270 VPKTHPLASIK
+270 VPRTHPLASVK
-281 GSYNAVYVTGNIV
+281 GSYNAIYVTGNIV
-294 GNVMFYGRGA
+294 DDVMFYGRGA

-312 VMGDVISTAKHI
+312 VMADVISTAKHI
-324 LNHSSGTGMML
+324 MNGSTGTGMML

-342 FYSSLKLNNSYYFR
+342 FYSSLKLKNSYYFR
-356 LIVDDVCG
+356 LIVDDVTG

-373 ADNEISIKEVV
+373 ADHDISIKEVV
-384 QKSRIGDA
+384 QKSRFEDA
-392 AELMIITE
+392 AELMIITPD
-400 ATPREN
+400 TPREN
-406 IIHVEKALQVLPC
+406 IIQVEKALQVLPC

-430 ENGTE
+430 NDDRE

>member
-1 MHKQINI
+1 MKTINI

-18 GVAETIKRNG
+18 GVAETIKRNSQMMA
-28 KLIEEQIGVK
+28 EQLGCQLK
-38 IQISRVLVRNIEKYK
+38 ITYVLVRHPDKYK
-53 DNPLLQKVQ
+53 NVPLLEGVH
-62 LTDSFADVV
+62 LTSSFEEIIADP
-71 NDSEIDIVVEV
+71 DIGIVVEV

-92 IFDSLNHGKN
+92 IFEALNHKMS
-102 VVSANKDLVALF
+102 VVSANKDVVALF
-114 GPEIIHT
+114 GPEIMHT

-137 GIPVLMPLHD
+137 GIPILRPLHD

-169 TSMEEEGLSYS
+169 SSMDEEGISYS
-180 DALRMAQKKGF
+180 DALRVAQKKGF

-233 ISLNDITYAREMGYV
+233 ISQKDVQYASEMGYA
-248 IKLLAVASRQEN
+248 IKLLAVGTRQDN

-270 VPKTHPLASIK
+270 VPRTHPLASVK
-281 GSYNAVYVTGNIV
+281 GSYNAIYVTGNIV
-294 GNVMFYGRGA
+294 DDVMFYGRGA

-312 VMGDVISTAKHI
+312 VMADVISTAKHI
-324 LNHSSGTGMML
+324 MNGSTGTGMML

-342 FYSSLKLNNSYYFR
+342 FYSSLKLKNSYYFR
-356 LIVDDVCG
+356 LIVDDVTG

-373 ADNEISIKEVV
+373 ADHDISIKEVV
-384 QKSRIGDA
+384 QKSRFEDA
-392 AELMIITE
+392 AELMIITQD
-400 ATPREN
+400 TPREN
-406 IIHVEKALQVLPC
+406 IIQVEKALQVLPC

-430 ENGTE
+430 NDDRE

>member
-1 MHKQINI
+1 MKTINI

-18 GVAETIKRNG
+18 GVAETIKRNSQMMA
-28 KLIEEQIGVK
+28 EQLGCQLK
-38 IQISRVLVRNIEKYK
+38 ITYVLVRHPDKYK
-53 DNPLLQKVQ
+53 NVPLLEGVH
-62 LTDSFADVV
+62 LTSSFEEIMADP
-71 NDSEIDIVVEV
+71 DIGIVVEV

-92 IFDSLNHGKN
+92 IFEALNHKMS
-102 VVSANKDLVALF
+102 VVSANKDVVALF
-114 GPEIIHT
+114 GPEIMHT

-137 GIPVLMPLHD
+137 GIPILRPLHD

-169 TSMEEEGLSYS
+169 SSMDEEGVSYS
-180 DALRMAQKKGF
+180 DALRVAQKKGF
-191 AEADPTNDVCGYD
+191 AEADPSNDVCGYD

-233 ISLNDITYAREMGYV
+233 ISQKDVQYASEMGYA
-248 IKLLAVASRQEN
+248 IKLLAVGTRQDN

-270 VPKTHPLASIK
+270 VPRTHPLASVK
-281 GSYNAVYVTGNIV
+281 GSYNAIYVTGNIV
-294 GNVMFYGRGA
+294 DDVMFYGRGA

-312 VMGDVISTAKHI
+312 VMADVISTAKHI
-324 LNHSSGTGMML
+324 MNGSTGTGMML

-342 FYSSLKLNNSYYFR
+342 FYSSLKLKNSYYFR
-356 LIVDDVCG
+356 LIVDDVTG

-373 ADNEISIKEVV
+373 ADHDISIKEVV
-384 QKSRIGDA
+384 QKSRFEDA
-392 AELMIITE
+392 AELMIITQD
-400 ATPREN
+400 TPREN
-406 IIHVEKALQVLPC
+406 IIQVEKALQVLPC

-430 ENGTE
+430 NDDRE

>member
-1 MHKQINI
+1 MKTINI

-18 GVAETIKRNG
+18 GVAETIKRNSQMMA
-28 KLIEEQIGVK
+28 EQLGCQLK
-38 IQISRVLVRNIEKYK
+38 ITYVLVRHPDKYK
-53 DNPLLQKVQ
+53 NVPLLEGVH
-62 LTDSFADVV
+62 LTSSFEEIMADP
-71 NDSEIDIVVEV
+71 DIGIVVEV

-92 IFDSLNHGKN
+92 IFEALNHKMS
-102 VVSANKDLVALF
+102 VVSANKDVVALF
-114 GPEIIHT
+114 GPEIMHT

-137 GIPVLMPLHD
+137 GIPILRPLHD

-169 TSMEEEGLSYS
+169 SSMDEEGVSYS
-180 DALRMAQKKGF
+180 DALRVAQKKGF

-233 ISLNDITYAREMGYV
+233 ISQKDVQYASEMGYA
-248 IKLLAVASRQEN
+248 IKLLAVGTRQDN

-270 VPKTHPLASIK
+270 VPRTHPLASVK
-281 GSYNAVYVTGNIV
+281 GSYNAIYVTGNIV
-294 GNVMFYGRGA
+294 DDVMFYGRGA

-312 VMGDVISTAKHI
+312 VMADVISTAKHI
-324 LNHSSGTGMML
+324 MNGSTGTGMML

-342 FYSSLKLNNSYYFR
+342 FYSSLKLKNSYYFR
-356 LIVDDVCG
+356 LIVDDVTG

-373 ADNEISIKEVV
+373 ADHDISIKEVV
-384 QKSRIGDA
+384 QKSRFEDA
-392 AELMIITE
+392 AELMIITQN
-400 ATPREN
+400 TPREN
-406 IIHVEKALQVLPC
+406 IIQVEKALQVLPC

-430 ENGTE
+430 NDDRE

>member
-1 MHKQINI
+1 MKTINI

-18 GVAETIKRNG
+18 GVAETIKRNSQMMA
-28 KLIEEQIGVK
+28 EQLGCQLK
-38 IQISRVLVRNIEKYK
+38 ITYVLVRHPDKYK
-53 DNPLLQKVQ
+53 NVPLLEGVH
-62 LTDSFADVV
+62 LTSSFEEIMADP
-71 NDSEIDIVVEV
+71 DIGIVVEV

-92 IFDSLNHGKN
+92 IFEALNHKMS
-102 VVSANKDLVALF
+102 VVSANKDVVALF
-114 GPEIIHT
+114 GPEIMHT

-137 GIPVLMPLHD
+137 GIPILRPLHD

-169 TSMEEEGLSYS
+169 YSM
-180 DALRMAQKKGF
+180 
-191 AEADPTNDVCGYD
+191 DVCGYD

-233 ISLNDITYAREMGYV
+233 ISQKDVQYASEMGYA
-248 IKLLAVASRQEN
+248 IKLLAVGTRQDN

-270 VPKTHPLASIK
+270 VPRTHPLASVK
-281 GSYNAVYVTGNIV
+281 GSYNAIYVTGNIV
-294 GNVMFYGRGA
+294 DDVMFYGRGA

-312 VMGDVISTAKHI
+312 VMADVISTAKHI
-324 LNHSSGTGMML
+324 MNGSTGTGMML

-342 FYSSLKLNNSYYFR
+342 FYSSLKLKNSYYFR
-356 LIVDDVCG
+356 LIVDDVTG

-373 ADNEISIKEVV
+373 ADHDISIKEVV
-384 QKSRIGDA
+384 QKSRFEDA
-392 AELMIITE
+392 AELMIITQD
-400 ATPREN
+400 TPREN
-406 IIHVEKALQVLPC
+406 IIQVEKALQVLPC

-430 ENGTE
+430 NDDRE